1 MAYVWEYAKT
11 PHVASTIDLVSTHKY
26 RIQAFS
32 SHSYGIR
39 IYGTKKTDGQE
50 ELLFSTEGHFM
61 LPLDVS
67 GALYGSVR
75 IANDLTGGTT
85 GLYLDQTILLRMP
98 NADNDRDNPYN
109 VWEYIYLPYATRT
122 VNIESTHK
130 YRFTAYSSLNYGLR
144 FYGVRRSD
152 GKEQL
157 LLETERTFD
166 TLETSGAIHSSI
178 RISDMHGNATG
189 LLMNGHLLLRMPL
202 NSAPILTLT
211 ANNQLLTKNQRIY
224 TGTNDFTVN
233 ITAND
238 VDPDDTLQYQVKLNN
253 VVKKDWT
260 AISRNLPVS
269 YTFKKADYIN
279 DSNPFIVS
287 VRDNNGAITTFEAAL
302 VKYERPEY
310 LGLVKLGTLR
320 KGTTALPRPTLPWYP
335 GGEPFPGCGSGNIPA
350 FNRDILNW
358 NIGDTDTSEANQL
371 YWHKIIDGS
380 KTILICD
387 RVILTS
393 ISWNDLN
400 GGNRVF
406 GKKIT
411 IDGKTY
417 KLRLL
422 TCGYDRRTDFSG
434 GYPQNN
440 EWDRYILNDDSISGL
455 PKPESSDRDNTFNST
470 DKYSK
475 HNQFWNWFG
484 IYTMGQETYINHKE
498 SRAVRGYGRASD
510 WSTTADVT
518 IVSHTGWRPVLEVL
532 NQPPTLSLKTPS
544 NNQTLTE
551 NDVLIIKGTVSD
563 ADKDNVVVTKYRINN
578 GTTRAIASGVSDG
591 SSPISFAK
599 SLLFQNKR
607 LYDGTT
613 DITGIDLAENTDHIL
628 TIWAEDDQGG
638 KSTEITRKFRVVHN
652 RPPVI
657 SGQNKDLGIIEAA
670 PSESY
675 SVTDPEG
682 DSFTVV
688 EKINGTVIRS
698 FPGVADREET
708 ATIPPDIWLTL
719 QPDVVHTLTVT
730 ATDKQGMMYTRSYTF
745 KRFENKIVIDG
756 LAVPFTTD
764 IAAKRV
770 LITPDWV
777 IPFGT
782 VVKVETC
789 NNAFDESPT
798 WEDCTLVVKLG
809 RGYLYTNDKKTADKW
824 GIDIRFHIEKG
835 EATKPISIQGF
846 GGAFD

>member
-1 MAYVWEYAKT
+1 
-11 PHVASTIDLVSTHKY
+11 
-26 RIQAFS
+26 
-32 SHSYGIR
+32 
-39 IYGTKKTDGQE
+39 
-50 ELLFSTEGHFM
+50 
-61 LPLDVS
+61 
-67 GALYGSVR
+67 
-75 IANDLTGGTT
+75 
-85 GLYLDQTILLRMP
+85 MP
-98 NADNDRDNPYN
+98 SITFTSQNTN
-109 VWEYIYLPYATRT
+109 VQDTYI
-122 VNIESTHK
+122 
-130 YRFTAYSSLNYGLR
+130 
-144 FYGVRRSD
+144 
-152 GKEQL
+152 
-157 LLETERTFD
+157 
-166 TLETSGAIHSSI
+166 LETSTSGYGEDSHIEVSNNPNYIRRSLIKFDIKAIPSNVVI
-178 RISDMHGNATG
+178 EKAT
-189 LLMNGHLLLRMPL
+189 LR
-202 NSAPILTLT
+202 LTLPYYPSKDRKIGVHLIT
-211 ANNQLLTKNQRIY
+211 QDWNN
-224 TGTNDFTVN
+224 N
-233 ITAND
+233 ITWNTQPNFKD
-238 VDPDDTLQYQVKLNN
+238 VQEFCNVKSTDR
-253 VVKKDWT
+253 VVEVPVTSIVQEWVNGTENHGFLLSDQT
-260 AISRNLPVS
+260 PNPPHSEVISIYSLDYSVYLDRPSLTIHYKNPNVS
-269 YTFKKADYIN
+269 YM
-279 DSNPFIVS
+279 
-287 VRDNNGAITTFEAAL
+287 
-302 VKYERPEY
+302 
-310 LGLVKLGTLR
+310 GLVKMGTLR
-320 KGTTALPRPTLPWYP
+320 NKTKVIPRPTLPWNP
-335 GGEPFPGCGSGNIPA
+335 GGEPFSGCGYGNIPE
-350 FNRDILNW
+350 FTSDWDISNW

-371 YWHKIIDGS
+371 YWHKIIEGS

-455 PKPESSDRDNTFNST
+455 PKPESSDRDHTFNST

-484 IYTMGQETYINHKE
+484 IYTLGQETYINHKE
-498 SRAVRGYGRASD
+498 NRAVRGYGRAPD
-510 WSTTADVT
+510 WSTAADVT
-518 IVSHTGWRPVLEVL
+518 IVSHMGWRPVLEVL
-532 NQPPTLSLKTPS
+532 NQPPTLSLKTPYD
-544 NNQTLTE
+544 NQTLTE
-551 NDVLIIKGTVSD
+551 SNVFKIEGTVSD
-563 ADKDNVVVTKYRINN
+563 NDKDNVVVTKYRINN
-578 GTTRAIASGVSDG
+578 STTRAIASGVSDG

-613 DITGIDLAENTDHIL
+613 DITGSDLAENIDHIL

-638 KSTEITRKFRVVHN
+638 KSTEVTRKFRVVHN

-657 SGQNKDLGIIEAA
+657 TGQNKDLGIIEAA
-670 PSESY
+670 PSETY